1 VSAITN
7 KLILDLMQH
16 CRPYDAHKEVGH
28 GFAAH
33 QAGNPRKVT
42 TVAALQN
49 LRNAIFDAYRPELHY
64 MRGPGPKWRAKHGS
78 VAFSSP
84 AGANGEGHAG

>member
-1 VSAITN
+1 VSTITN

-16 CRPYDAHKEVGH
+16 CRPYDAHFGH
-28 GFAAH
+28 GFAAD
-33 QAGNPRKVT
+33 QARNPRKVT

-78 VAFSSP
+78 VPFSSP
-84 AGANGEGHAG
+84 ASANGKGDAG